1 MTEQQ
6 DQHSPDAPPDSLE
19 QTESAAQDPPNKRQS
34 WLRRL
39 GLVVVMVAILV
50 VSVWAWAHRFIN
62 VPRMSDAEFAE
73 RLERA
78 VEMGDQ
84 WVARNRGELLGK
96 ERNVALFYMLQRM
109 EELRGSPA
117 FQGMIDEFRLT
128 PFPPAYT
135 FWLKLVDADVHASS
149 LRMNQA
155 LADESLDN
163 RWTIYALDPQQ
174 VRLAAEDLR
183 GLFDPNEWEDYQ
195 LTHQFWA
202 LWHLR
207 RLWQDRRVSDEL
219 LSTLCRRIADEAAD
233 DIRVTD
239 LSAERLAFLLLA
251 DHPEMV
257 RRRWIERQIENQ
269 RADGGW
275 ADWWYTLGTSLHYAG
290 DPESNEH
297 TTLLAL
303 LALYHVKYKY
313 AEHFSLPAPQAEIKD
328 ES

>member
-6 DQHSPDAPPDSLE
+6 EQHMPESPPDSLE
-19 QTESAAQDPPNKRQS
+19 QTQSAAEDRPTERRP

-39 GLVVVMVAILV
+39 ALIVVIVAILV
-50 VSVWAWAHRFIN
+50 ASLLAWADRFIN
-62 VPRMSDAEFAE
+62 VSRMSDAEFAE

-78 VEMGDQ
+78 VEKGNQ
-84 WVARNRGELLGK
+84 WVAQNRDQLLGK
-96 ERNVALFYMLQRM
+96 ERNIALFYMLQRM
-109 EELRGSPA
+109 DELRCSPA
-117 FQGMIDEFRLT
+117 FQGMVDEFRQT

-135 FWLKLVDADVHASS
+135 FWLKMVDPHVHASS
-149 LRMNQA
+149 YRMNQA
-155 LADESLDN
+155 LAGESMDN
-163 RWTIYALDPQQ
+163 RWTIYALDPKQ
-174 VRLAAEDLR
+174 VRLAPEDLQ
-183 GLFDPNEWEDYQ
+183 GLFDPNEWEDYK

-207 RLWQDRRVSDEL
+207 RLWQEPRVSDEL
-219 LSTLCRRIADEAAD
+219 LTTLCRRIADEAAH
-233 DIRVTD
+233 DIRITD

-313 AEHFSLPAPQAEIKD
+313 AEHFGLPAPPGETED
-328 ES
+328 VS